1 MSSRVNLLATGT
13 GWRPGLPTWILRR
26 AAGIRSSCCAARQRG
41 GRISSAS
48 LAFWPIGSAPASPLH
63 SPLSKPPQQTNQ
75 PPLTLLPPIAT
86 PIAGVDPGRIHARAL
101 AELAARVQ
109 ARTGRTAHAHRCAVE
124 NLVKSAEQ
132 AARGRR
138 ACRVEE

>member
-1 MSSRVNLLATGT
+1 MSSRVYLLATGT

-48 LAFWPIGSAPASPLH
+48 LAFSPIASAPTA
-63 SPLSKPPQQTNQ
+63 PPHIPARLRAR
-75 PPLTLLPPIAT
+75 PPRPPPKGRQNLQRFAGILADRLGHDIAT
-86 PIAGVDPGRIHARAL
+86 PIAGVEPGRIHDRAL

-109 ARTGRTAHAHRCAVE
+109 
-124 NLVKSAEQ
+124 
-132 AARGRR
+132 
-138 ACRVEE
+138 